1 MSKIAFIDLDGVVA
15 NSDLRFAQAEQTANA
30 KYQQEVYSSAWTD
43 LYWRTVF
50 DPTNVQMDT
59 PIEGAYDALNKI
71 EENYEVH
78 FLTSHPEP
86 MRRATQAW
94 LKQHRL
100 MGLARDLIMKP
111 VSMQYTKTVVWKVG
125 TIHMLASMYGA
136 SEVLV
141 IDDEQMN
148 IDALA
153 GYQTPYLLRTY
164 KSLAMQDETPDIDDD
179 HPF

>member
-50 DPTNVQMDT
+50 EPTNVQLDT

-78 FLTSHPEP
+78 FLTSRPEY

-100 MGLARDLIMKP
+100 M
-111 VSMQYTKTVVWKVG
+111 
-125 TIHMLASMYGA
+125 
-136 SEVLV
+136 
-141 IDDEQMN
+141 
-148 IDALA
+148 
-153 GYQTPYLLRTY
+153 
-164 KSLAMQDETPDIDDD
+164 
-179 HPF
+179 